1 MPGAI
6 SSDRGPHFIAKVVQQ
21 ISTLLGI
28 DWQLHTPYRPQS
40 SGQVEKMNHLIKI
53 QIIKLSQ
60 EAGIP
65 WLQVLPL
72 ALLRIRTKPS
82 TKEGLSPYEILYG

>member
-1 MPGAI
+1 MLLHAVN
-6 SSDRGPHFIAKVVQQ
+6 SKVRGSWSNLSRFEAHIFAKVVQQ

-40 SGQVEKMNHLIKI
+40 SRQVEKMNHLIKL
-53 QIIKLSQ
+53 QIVKLGQ

-65 WLQVLPL
+65 WLQAL
-72 ALLRIRTKPS
+72 AFGTS
-82 TKEGLSPYEILYG
+82 ENSD